1 MSDYDRGKYY
11 GKKKFS
17 TQNKDTTG
25 NFGRSYYGR
34 RSPSGASAYN
44 KFDKEFIK
52 ETSKTD
58 APAKVKQPTI
68 LLKTR
73 EHSDEPSLSPKRSQ
87 KDHDLSTS
95 ITISSAA
102 TAPEVHASPVVKS
115 MTKSVKF
122 LEDSIL
128 YLENIQEFVQENNDF
143 LVVGIVG
150 AQGVGKSTI
159 LNLIA
164 HNSISEELKKAIFKN
179 CEGPKE
185 EEYGD
190 NVKILTD
197 NLGDIKMN
205 DDDRIKNEIFKIQTG
220 EDIENNSNATRGI
233 DLFVTSNRV
242 ILLDCQP
249 FMSVSVLD
257 ELVQSENKRSNIVSE
272 FIPLENSGEIQGL
285 QLTAFLMS
293 VCHVLIVVQD
303 YFFDSNVVRFL
314 QTAEMLKPT
323 HSNPEDELND
333 HFPHL
338 LLIQNKAQMEDFS
351 PRKFKTIQEIYNSL
365 FQKTKLQKDSNL
377 GLASSKLIT
386 YLNEETCGDHFNV
399 FLIPEYGPTSGEFMM
414 VTMDNTD
421 CAVADVIYNG
431 HPPLEDLVKKLRANI
446 LGAIKNSLTHVQ
458 LTEKTWLTYCS
469 KVWENVKK
477 SSFFVEYTKLMP

>member
-11 GKKKFS
+11 KKKFS
-17 TQNKDTTG
+17 TQNKDAPS
-25 NFGRSYYGR
+25 FGRSYYGR
-34 RSPSGASAYN
+34 RSPSGSTPF
-44 KFDKEFIK
+44 KFDKELK
-52 ETSKTD
+52 DANSKSDT
-58 APAKVKQPTI
+58 KVKQPTI
-68 LLKTR
+68 LLKAR
-73 EHSDEPSLSPKRSQ
+73 EHSEETSLSPKRAQ
-87 KDHDLSTS
+87 KDHDLATS
-95 ITISSAA
+95 LSISSSSASTETHAA
-102 TAPEVHASPVVKS
+102 PTVKS

-122 LEDSIL
+122 LDDSVL
-128 YLENIQEFVQENNDF
+128 YAENVQEFVQENNDF
-143 LVVGIVG
+143 LVVGVVG
-150 AQGVGKSTI
+150 PQGVGKSTI

-164 HNSISEELKKAIFKN
+164 HNSVSDELKKAIFKN
-179 CEGPKE
+179 YEGPKD

-190 NVKILTD
+190 NVKILAD
-197 NLGDIKMN
+197 NLNDMRMN
-205 DDDRIKNEIFKIQTG
+205 EDDRIRSEIFKIQTNEHVEG
-220 EDIENNSNATRGI
+220 NCNATRGV
-233 DLFVTSNRV
+233 DLFITSNRV

-303 YFFDSNVVRFL
+303 YFFDSNVVRFI

-351 PRKFKTIQEIYNSL
+351 PRKFKTIQEIYNLL
-365 FQKTKLQKDSNL
+365 FQKSKLLKDSTL
-377 GLASSKLIT
+377 GLASSKLI
-386 YLNEETCGDHFNV
+386 YCLNEENCGEPFNV
-399 FLIPEYGPTSGEFMM
+399 YLIPEYNPKS
-414 VTMDNTD
+414 DL
-421 CAVADVIYNG
+421 IYDG

-446 LGAIKNSLTHVQ
+446 LGAIKSSLTHIQ
-458 LTEKTWLTYCS
+458 LTEKTWIVYCS